1 MLVRLLELGK
11 TPPGLGQVAFGF
23 TCVGVLVSE
32 DAPHPRHGVLEEF
45 LGKYPI
51 VSRASSGHQDHT
63 HAVKILFLIRGLE
76 AEPETVLTQNTFPSC
91 QLLTHA

>member
-32 DAPHPRHGVLEEF
+32 DAPHPPYDVLEVF
-45 LGKYPI
+45 LGKEQLVPRSI
-51 VSRASSGHQDHT
+51 RCSSARVSIQTRYCNAKDSLSSQ
-63 HAVKILFLIRGLE
+63 
-76 AEPETVLTQNTFPSC
+76 
-91 QLLTHA
+91 QLCGDPY

>member
-32 DAPHPRHGVLEEF
+32 DAPHPPHGVLEVF
-45 LGKYPI
+45 LGKEQLVLRSI
-51 VSRASSGHQDHT
+51 RCSSARVSMHVSH
-63 HAVKILFLIRGLE
+63 
-76 AEPETVLTQNTFPSC
+76 
-91 QLLTHA
+91 

>member
-1 MLVRLLELGK
+1 MLITLLELGEA
-11 TPPGLGQVAFGF
+11 PPGLSQVAFGF

-63 HAVKILFLIRGLE
+63 HVRVSNML
-76 AEPETVLTQNTFPSC
+76 TVTREREMTAQTLR
-91 QLLTHA
+91 